1 MRKLSIAAS
10 AFLLAVGL
18 ISCGGGRDEAGPT
31 PSGQGIS
38 RPLDK
43 GTITMRVFEG
53 SAESRTP
60 PAKTVTSSFL
70 PSDLQATIASDEDPE
85 VQSRRIG
92 SAFNLASVTLLAESL
107 LIWEKGKP
115 EPGFQVFRTENKT
128 YHVLVTLKDAVQRVF
143 KIDVYE
149 QNDGT
154 RISLLSTEA
163 GLPRDIS
170 TVFGFKDVRGN
181 PYFVSLQ
188 IGEWSPTAG
197 RGTMTAP
204 VSPPPASPVPSEGP
218 VAATRDIKP
227 PRLVKK
233 VDPVYPDE
241 ARKAGIEGLVILEA
255 TTDASG
261 RVASVRVLRS
271 IPELDQAAEDAIKQW
286 IYEPIVINGKPRG
299 IVFTVTIRFSLDD
312 KPAAPPVSAEEP
324 VKTEEADLSDKA
336 FEEGSARSPVRASDK
351 IAPPTLVKRVEP
363 VYPDDVRKAG
373 IEGLVILEAT
383 TDASGRVASVKVL
396 RSVPELDQAAIDA
409 IRQWVYKPLLLD
421 GKPRG
426 CIFTVTVRF
435 SLK

>member
-1 MRKLSIAAS
+1 MRRLFVVVS
-10 AFLLAVGL
+10 AFLLVVGL
-18 ISCGGGRDEAGPT
+18 ISCGGGRDETGPAA
-31 PSGQGIS
+31 SGQGIS

-53 SAESRTP
+53 STESQTP

-70 PSDLQATIASDEDPE
+70 QYNLMATVASDEDPE
-85 VQSRRIG
+85 AQSRRIG
-92 SAFNLASVTLLAESL
+92 NAFNLASVTLLAESL
-107 LIWEKGKP
+107 LVWEKGKP
-115 EPGFQVFRTENKT
+115 EPGFQIFGIENKT
-128 YHVLVTLKDAVQRVF
+128 YHVLVTLKDPVQRMF

-170 TVFGFKDVRGN
+170 TVFGFKNVQGK

-188 IGEWSPTAG
+188 IGEWSPAAG
-197 RGTMTAP
+197 GGTMMTP
-204 VSPPPASPVPSEGP
+204 LSPPPASPVPSEGP
-218 VAATRDIKP
+218 VAATGDIKP
-227 PRLVKK
+227 PKLVKR

-241 ARKAGIEGLVILEA
+241 ARKAGIEGLVILGA

-261 RVASVRVLRS
+261 RVASVKVLRS
-271 IPELDQAAEDAIKQW
+271 VPELDQAAIDAIRQW
-286 IYEPIVINGKPRG
+286 VYKPLLIEGKPRG
-299 IVFTVTIRFSLDD
+299 CTFTVTVRFSLKD
-312 KPAAPPVSAEEP
+312 KPSAPLVSAEEP

-336 FEEGSARSPVRASDK
+336 FEEGSALPPVRAADG
-351 IAPPTLVKRVEP
+351 IAPPTLVKRVDP
-363 VYPDDVRKAG
+363 VYPDDAHKAG
-373 IEGLVILEAT
+373 IEGTVILEAT

-409 IRQWVYKPLLLD
+409 IRQWVYKPLLID
-421 GKPRG
+421 GKPRA

-435 SLK
+435 KMH